1 MKKLSRLLAVV
12 LALVLVAVTFAA
24 CKPATPDE
32 PGKDDP
38 TAAPYVGPDTL
49 VVGYSRFSGKFS
61 PFFATTAYDQDVAGM
76 TAVGLISTD
85 REGNVVYKGI
95 EGEKRTFN

>member
-12 LALVLVAVTFAA
+12 LAIVLVAVTFAA
-24 CKPATPDE
+24 CKPATDDPSKTNE
-32 PGKDDP
+32 PAGNP

-61 PFFATTAYDQDVAGM
+61 PATLTPYSLEA
-76 TAVGLISTD
+76 S
-85 REGNVVYKGI
+85 
-95 EGEKRTFN
+95 